1 MSATAMMV
9 TVKHIVVVVVNAELK
24 GTVELDPEGT
34 TLGQGH

>member
-9 TVKHIVVVVVNAELK
+9 TVKHIVVVVNAELK

-34 TLGQGH
+34 TLGQEH